1 MIVNTVIGVQET
13 ILIINTSAISIAQT
27 AQCDNFSQMFFLMEN
42 IVNNAAQLIW
52 VFVVIG
58 MH

>member
-1 MIVNTVIGVQET
+1 
-13 ILIINTSAISIAQT
+13 
-27 AQCDNFSQMFFLMEN
+27 MFFLMEN

-58 MH
+58 MHWINAIAANYKPQEQIAVEWHLI